1 MKLYSLLT
9 VDFDFKDDRGK
20 LTQLFHSGYSQVN
33 VLETKKGVIRGGHFH
48 KNTIEIF
55 YIVRGKIKVKFSTNN
70 EIEYATFSDGDF
82 FQVFTNVVH
91 EMEFLDN
98 TIMIAAY
105 DKPIEDILGTKDIY
119 K

>member
-9 VDFDFKDDRGK
+9 VDYKFEDDRGR

-48 KNTIEIF
+48 KNTIEVF
-55 YIVRGKIKVKFSTNN
+55 YIIRGRIKVKFSKND
-70 EIEYATFSDGDF
+70 EIAYATFSDGDY
-82 FQVFTNVVH
+82 FQVSTNVIH
-91 EMEFLDN
+91 EMEFLDD
-98 TIMIAAY
+98 TLMVAAY
-105 DKPIEDILGTKDIY
+105 NKPIENMLGNKDIY